1 MPADQGPSDDIVCTG
16 LSKLFTGGILAV
28 DGIDLTFAA
37 GRTTALL
44 GPSGCGKSTLL
55 RMIAGLEDP
64 TAGQV
69 RIAGDTPAALCRQ
82 GAMSIAFQDPCLL
95 PWLTLRRNIALG
107 RKLAQQAPDPQAV
120 DQMIDLVGLG
130 GFQNARPAALS
141 GGMRQRAAIARAL
154 ITHPRV
160 LLLDEPFGA
169 LDALT
174 RRQLALD
181 LPPLWQDRGTTTILV
196 THSVDEAVM
205 LADRIIVLSPR
216 PARVLADIEVALPR
230 PRLPGLAEAP
240 AFRRLVGKAMAS
252 LVQGGEQVRS
262 MAAQ

>member
-1 MPADQGPSDDIVCTG
+1 MAEAAVPADIQCSGVSR
-16 LSKLFTGGILAV
+16 LFDGSILAV

-55 RMIAGLEDP
+55 RLIAGLEDP

-69 RIAGDTPAALCRQ
+69 LIAGQPPQALCKQ
-82 GAMSIAFQDPCLL
+82 GGLSVAFQDPCLL
-95 PWLTLRRNIALG
+95 PWLTVTRNVALG
-107 RKLAQQAPDPQAV
+107 LKLARQAPDPQAV
-120 DQMIDLVGLG
+120 DQMINLVGLG

-154 ITHPRV
+154 VTRPRV

-174 RRQLALD
+174 RRQLAHD
-181 LPPLWQDRGTTTILV
+181 LPPLWQRQQATTLLV

-205 LADRIIVLSPR
+205 LADRILVLSPR
-216 PARVLADIEVALPR
+216 PARVMADLDVTLPR
-230 PRLPGLAEAP
+230 SRDPESA
-240 AFRRLVGKAMAS
+240 AFRRLSTEVLA
-252 LVQGGEQVRS
+252 LLIRGGEQAQAL
-262 MAAQ
+262 AAQ

>member
-1 MPADQGPSDDIVCTG
+1 MAEAAVPADIQCSGVSR
-16 LSKLFTGGILAV
+16 LFDGSILVV

-55 RMIAGLEDP
+55 RLIAGLEDP

-69 RIAGDTPAALCRQ
+69 LIAGQPPQALCKQ
-82 GAMSIAFQDPCLL
+82 GGLSVAFQDPCLL
-95 PWLTLRRNIALG
+95 PWLTVTRNVALG
-107 RKLAQQAPDPQAV
+107 LKLARQAPDPQAV
-120 DQMIDLVGLG
+120 DQMINLVGLG

-154 ITHPRV
+154 VTRPRV

-174 RRQLALD
+174 RRQLAHD
-181 LPPLWQDRGTTTILV
+181 LPPLWQRQQATTLLV

-205 LADRIIVLSPR
+205 LADRIVVLSPR
-216 PARVLADIEVALPR
+216 PARVMADLDVTLPR
-230 PRLPGLAEAP
+230 SRDPESA
-240 AFRRLVGKAMAS
+240 AFRRLSAEVLA
-252 LVQGGEQVRS
+252 LLIRGGEQAQAL
-262 MAAQ
+262 AAQ

>member
-1 MPADQGPSDDIVCTG
+1 MAEAAVPADIQCSGVSR
-16 LSKLFTGGILAV
+16 LFDGSILAV

-55 RMIAGLEDP
+55 RLIAGLEDP
-64 TAGQV
+64 TAGQIL
-69 RIAGDTPAALCRQ
+69 IAGQPPDALCKQ
-82 GAMSIAFQDPCLL
+82 GGLSVAFQDPCLL
-95 PWLTLRRNIALG
+95 PWLTVTRNVALG
-107 RKLAQQAPDPQAV
+107 LKLARQAPDPQAV
-120 DQMIDLVGLG
+120 DQMINLVGLG

-154 ITHPRV
+154 VTRPRV

-174 RRQLALD
+174 RRQLAHD
-181 LPPLWQDRGTTTILV
+181 LPPLWQRQQATTLLV

-205 LADRIIVLSPR
+205 LADRIVVLSPR
-216 PARVLADIEVALPR
+216 PARVMADLDVTLPR
-230 PRLPGLAEAP
+230 SRDPESA
-240 AFRRLVGKAMAS
+240 AFRRLSAEVLA
-252 LVQGGEQVRS
+252 LLIRGGEQAQAL
-262 MAAQ
+262 AAQ